1 MAAIHDLIAQ
11 VADGVR
17 LKSLAAAPGSAVAEP
32 PGTHDVEASDLDIE
46 RHFDI
51 LEPHDPSR
59 DDNVDKARALARFAE
74 RHGGQFGRIQLIR
87 KRRTAGGGAQIVR
100 LEINRRDTWQQVLLV
115 TTATQ
120 LDRLFHGD
128 H

>member
-1 MAAIHDLIAQ
+1 MAALHDLIAQ
-11 VADGVR
+11 VADAR
-17 LKSLAAAPGSAVAEP
+17 LRERITAEW
-32 PGTHDVEASDLDIE
+32 TKATRE
-46 RHFDI
+46 RKFG
-51 LEPHDPSR
+51 
-59 DDNVDKARALARFAE
+59 LARFAE

-100 LEINRRDTWQQVLLV
+100 LEINRRDAWQQVLLV

>member
-17 LKSLAAAPGSAVAEP
+17 LKTLAAAPGSAVAEP
-32 PGTHDVEASDLDIE
+32 QGTHDVEASDLDIE

-74 RHGGQFGRIQLIR
+74 RHGGQFGRIPLIR

-100 LEINRRDTWQQVLLV
+100 LEINRRDAWQQVLLV